1 MNRYRKIAIAALVT
15 GLTAVVAGTGTYA
28 FSGTT
33 SNTGNAFSAGT
44 VAISDND
51 AGGALLTLTNANAG
65 DSTNGCIETTYTG
78 SLNSEVRIYG
88 AVAGALAPFLNL
100 TVERG
105 TQGSPS
111 FPSCAGFSPAA
122 TVYSGTLSAF
132 PSTWGGGVADGLTWV
147 TNDAR
152 VYRFTVSYP
161 SAPPASQG
169 KSATANFTWEA
180 RNL

>member
-1 MNRYRKIAIAALVT
+1 MNRYRKIAISAVVT
-15 GLTAVVAGTGTYA
+15 GLTAIVAGTGTYAA

-33 SNTGNAFSAGT
+33 SNTGNGFSAGT

-51 AGGALLTLTNANAG
+51 AGGALLTLTNATAG
-65 DSTNGCIETTYTG
+65 DSTNGCIEITYTG
-78 SLNSEVRIYG
+78 SLNAEVRIYG
-88 AVAGALAPFLNL
+88 AVAGTLGPYLDL

-111 FPSCAGFSPAA
+111 FPSCAGFSSAA
-122 TVYSGTLSAF
+122 TVYSGTLAAF
-132 PSTWGGGVADGLTWV
+132 PSTWGGGIADGLTWV

-152 VYRFTVSYP
+152 VYRFTVTLSND
-161 SAPPASQG
+161 PAAQG
-169 KSATANFTWEA
+169 KSATADFTWEA